1 MTGVEAAV
9 ERLIQ
14 KYCPADRGIE
24 TEMSIPCREDD
35 RSKEELYRE
44 GICEMCWKSEL
55 RRNNE

>member
-1 MTGVEAAV
+1 MTGIEAV
-9 ERLIQ
+9 MESLIR

-44 GICEMCWKSEL
+44 GICEMCWESEL
-55 RRNNE
+55 KK